1 MRTIIAAA
9 ALAVMLAGEAVGT
22 PVDCGK
28 ETSCQYSGSL

>member
-1 MRTIIAAA
+1 MMRTMIAA

-28 ETSCQYSGSL
+28 ET